1 MIINIVKNIKIIHPK
16 NVLIVKIGSFYHAY
30 GRDAYILSYL
40 FGYKLITVDGNTASC
55 GFPLN
60 SYNRVIARLEKEKI
74 DYLVSDRRNNYETDE
89 IFENGNLNNYDEM
102 YQKAKIYINYKR
114 RIDEINQFLVESV
127 QEKDFKE
134 ILQEMEELIDK
145 RRKI

>member
-1 MIINIVKNIKIIHPK
+1 M
-16 NVLIVKIGSFYHAY
+16 
-30 GRDAYILSYL
+30 
-40 FGYKLITVDGNTASC
+40 
-55 GFPLN
+55 
-60 SYNRVIARLEKEKI
+60 EKEKI

-145 RRKI
+145 RRKV